1 MQIEWFKPETTSNSS
16 DSSALGNTLT
26 FFWTKHADHNGGYM
40 LSTQKII
47 DGSWTHITKRFH
59 TDDGVYTRTGGGGFH
74 NLTQTIYPNIPYY
87 VWGWNDGTNPYMKII
102 NNPNFCVGCTIPGI
116 Y

>member
-1 MQIEWFKPETTSNSS
+1 M
-16 DSSALGNTLT
+16 GNVLT
-26 FFWTKHADHNGGYM
+26 FLWTKEADHNGGYM

-47 DGSWTHITKRFH
+47 EGSYTHITKRFH
-59 TDDGVYTRTGGGGFH
+59 TDDGWYTRTGGGGFR
-74 NLTQTIYPNIPYY
+74 NLEQNIYPNIPYK

-102 NNPNFCVGCTIPGI
+102 NNPNFCHGCTIPGI